1 MRYIMQQSNF
11 MGQDG
16 FQWFIGVVEDRND
29 PDKAG
34 RVRVRCLGYHSEDL
48 SLIKTDDLPW
58 ATVMMPTTTPSMH
71 GLGETPHFLV
81 QGSWVMGFFRDRELQ
96 QPVIMGSLPGYN
108 TQRPNRKVG
117 FNDPDNFYP
126 KRIGHNDMSML
137 GRVATAE
144 AHKSLELRRRKRQTG
159 IPIAT
164 RPNIGTVSDTLTE
177 DDVRQTWDEP
187 PPRNNAPSFYPFNH
201 VHESEQGHVHE
212 IDDTPGG
219 GRLLSQ
225 HNTGTFEEI
234 LPNGS
239 RVVHTMHDDYE
250 IVSGDKHIFIK
261 ERKNPDGTTDKLGTL
276 NLTIEG
282 NCNQLVKGDYTL
294 EVEGDMYTKVHKN
307 QYEKVGARG
316 LLEGGG
322 NREEEILGSHAINIS
337 NAVNYTTGTAPD
349 GPKEV
354 RMTIGGNMWRV
365 ISGSDK
371 KSINGGD
378 YFTHVTAGD
387 SVMITDGNT
396 LVNTT
401 NPGLDDNGRQ
411 RGQITLSAANKM
423 NLKSATSMNLQTDFD
438 GLNINVN
445 GVELT
450 DNDLEQTT
458 LTGSIFN
465 LTVAGATNWTNTGT
479 VTEDFAASQ
488 DTNITGNLTLDTT
501 ARIVSTAGT
510 IYTIMSGGGSPSATN
525 KVDINPPS

>member
-1 MRYIMQQSNF
+1 
-11 MGQDG
+11 
-16 FQWFIGVVEDRND
+16 
-29 PDKAG
+29 
-34 RVRVRCLGYHSEDL
+34 
-48 SLIKTDDLPW
+48 
-58 ATVMMPTTTPSMH
+58 
-71 GLGETPHFLV
+71 
-81 QGSWVMGFFRDRELQ
+81 
-96 QPVIMGSLPGYN
+96 
-108 TQRPNRKVG
+108 
-117 FNDPDNFYP
+117 
-126 KRIGHNDMSML
+126 
-137 GRVATAE
+137 
-144 AHKSLELRRRKRQTG
+144 
-159 IPIAT
+159 
-164 RPNIGTVSDTLTE
+164 
-177 DDVRQTWDEP
+177 
-187 PPRNNAPSFYPFNH
+187 
-201 VHESEQGHVHE
+201 
-212 IDDTPGG
+212 
-219 GRLLSQ
+219 
-225 HNTGTFEEI
+225 
-234 LPNGS
+234 
-239 RVVHTMHDDYE
+239 
-250 IVSGDKHIFIK
+250 
-261 ERKNPDGTTDKLGTL
+261 
-276 NLTIEG
+276 
-282 NCNQLVKGDYTL
+282 
-294 EVEGDMYTKVHKN
+294 MYTKVHKN

-322 NREEEILGSHAINIS
+322 NREEEILGSHAINIA
-337 NAVNYTTGTAPD
+337 NAVNYTTGTAPS

-450 DNDLEQTT
+450 DNDLAQTT
-458 LTGSIFN
+458 STGSIFN
-465 LTVAGATNWTNTGT
+465 LTVAGATNWTNTGL
-479 VTEDFAASQ
+479 VTEDFEASQ